1 MKKKFLILVLVLV
14 LLQIPA
20 FFLHSAKGV
29 AICDKLYIQKSDT
42 LYKSGKN
49 YVELEPTEKGA
60 SVKGILFGDQEL
72 SVEMTV
78 EKYAVTFVYPDEV
91 IVANFMGDMLVDQDN
106 TPLAFGPIFA
116 NTDVSLQIESV
127 RNQVSAAL
135 YDMYM
140 GNVIQ
145 RGEPGYIILFILLS
159 VVGATVFIWPEEM
172 HRWGSRW
179 RYDKLELSYDGIM
192 MEKISGVIGMIAGV
206 LLPYIVLL

>member
-1 MKKKFLILVLVLV
+1 MKKKFLLLVLVFV

-42 LYKSGKN
+42 LYQNGKN
-49 YVELEPTEKGA
+49 YVEIVPTETGA
-60 SVKGILFGDQEL
+60 NVKGVLFGNQEL

-91 IVANFMGDMLVDQDN
+91 IVANFLGDMLMAQDG
-106 TPLAFGPIFA
+106 TPLAFGIYV
-116 NTDVSLQIESV
+116 NTDVSLQNESV
-127 RNQVSAAL
+127 RNLVSAAL

-145 RGEPGYIILFILLS
+145 RGEPIYIPLFILLS
-159 VVGATVFIWPEEM
+159 VAGASVFIWPEEM
-172 HRWGSRW
+172 HLWGSRW

-192 MEKISGVIGMIAGV
+192 MEKIGGVIGMIAGV